1 MDWNIEIKERLHQ
14 KLSDEILFH
23 ILDGEFPL
31 GSKLP
36 SKSVLIR
43 DANTS
48 QETLRKALMQ
58 LIAQK
63 VLVKMRQGIYVT
75 SDEQLLKSARQQYIN
90 REITKCQRA
99 LAKANCNANIQV
111 EDEVY

>member
-1 MDWNIEIKERLHQ
+1 MDWNIEKKERLYQ
-14 KLSDEILFH
+14 KLSDEIFFH

-36 SKSVLIR
+36 SKTVLIR

-48 QETLRKALMQ
+48 QDTLRRALMQ

-75 SDEQLLKSARQQYIN
+75 SDEQLLRSARQQYIH
-90 REITKCQRA
+90 REITRCQQA
-99 LAKANCNANIQV
+99 LAKVNCNADIQV
-111 EDEVY
+111 KDEVY